1 MRQALILV
9 GGRGTRLGAL
19 AQDTPKPL
27 MPITGDKRFLDY
39 LLEHLARF
47 GVREALLLAGH
58 LGDQI
63 EARYAQRTIGAMQ
76 VQVIREPSPAGTGGA
91 LHLAAPHLDDVFV
104 MTNGDSW
111 FDFNLLALAEALGP
125 KDLAALALRQTPD
138 GRRYGTVAFDHGRIT
153 AFREKD
159 AALTGPALISGGVYL
174 LRKSALARM
183 PAPPSSIEQDLF
195 PALAAGGQLG
205 GKVFDGY
212 FIDIGLP
219 ETLAQAQTEMPLI
232 ARRPA
237 VFFDRDGC
245 LNHDA
250 GYTHRVED
258 LRWVD
263 GAREAVRQVN
273 DSGWLAIVA
282 TNQGGIGKGL
292 YDTAAL
298 HRFHAAMQADL
309 AAIGAHIDALYFN
322 PYHPDAVIPDLRQAN
337 HPDRK
342 PNPGMLL
349 AAARDWQ
356 IAMERSFL
364 IGDQDSDLAAAAAA
378 GIGAVKF
385 TGGRLDA
392 CLAGR
397 LRAHKPIA

>member
-1 MRQALILV
+1 MRQALVLV

-19 AQDTPKPL
+19 AHDTPKPL
-27 MPITGDKRFLDY
+27 MPIAGDKRFLDY

-47 GVREALLLAGH
+47 GLREALLLAGH
-58 LGDQI
+58 LGEQI
-63 EARYAQRTIGAMQ
+63 EARYSDRAIGAMRLK
-76 VQVIREPSPAGTGGA
+76 VVREASPAGTGGA

-111 FDFNLLALAEALGP
+111 FDFNLLALAEALSP
-125 KDLAALALRQTPD
+125 KDVAALALRQAPD
-138 GRRYGTVAFDHGRIT
+138 GSRYGTVVFDHGKIT

-159 AALTGPALISGGVYL
+159 AAQTGPALISGGVYL
-174 LRKSALARM
+174 LRKSALAHI
-183 PAPPSSIEQDLF
+183 PHPPSSIEQDLF
-195 PALAAGGQLG
+195 PALAASNRLS
-205 GKVFDGY
+205 GKIFDGY

-219 ETLAQAQTEMPLI
+219 ETLAQAQAETPLV

-245 LNHDA
+245 LNQDD

-258 LRWVD
+258 LRWID

-273 DSGWLAIVA
+273 DAGWLAIVA

-292 YDTAAL
+292 YDEAAM

-309 AAIGAHIDALYFN
+309 AAIGAHIDAFYFN
-322 PYHPDAVIPDLRQAN
+322 PYHPEAVIQDLRRAD

-349 AAARDWQ
+349 AAARDWP
-356 IAMERSFL
+356 IAMEASFL

-378 GIGAVKF
+378 GVGGVKF

-392 CLAGR
+392 CLTGR
-397 LRAHKPIA
+397 LKAHRPIA